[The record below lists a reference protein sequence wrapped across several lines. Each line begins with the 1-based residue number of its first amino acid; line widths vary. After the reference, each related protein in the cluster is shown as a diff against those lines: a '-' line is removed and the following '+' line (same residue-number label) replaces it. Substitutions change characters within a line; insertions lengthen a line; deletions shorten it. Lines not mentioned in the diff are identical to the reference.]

1 MWPWSREK
9 HSYVPVSSEEVEAEA
24 TRSES
29 ATRGRTASKRR
40 PVLVAIIGLL
50 LILVALGFAI
60 VYFILSGSPF
70 ENQDDVAT
78 SQGKTACPKRHGW
91 RTLSGEDRQEYIS
104 AVLCLRSQP
113 SVLAPS
119 KQTLYDDFPWIH
131 SRVGYFTHNSAPFL
145 PWHRYFL
152 HVYERTLRE
161 KCNYT
166 GGLVYWDWTLDSEA
180 IEDSPVFDPKTGFGG
195 DGEVGGELTISN
207 TGRCVVDGPF
217 AGIEVPY
224 YDVKYQP
231 HCLSRGFRDLDGN
244 LGHIDGSD
252 ITPESIE
259 EVLGL
264 EDYESFVTLMESRVH
279 DAIPYGISGDFET
292 FTAPYGESNF
302 LVIKLRLTVVKTHYS
317 SYTIRNWIGF
327 GGCGSN
333 ASLRKECYPTE
344 VTKNGILSRWLAW
357 TIYSTIEGSLPILQS
372 EKLWTRRVTY
382 SATATRLLLP
392 L

>member
-1 MWPWSREK
+1 MWPWSWEK
-9 HSYVPVSSEEVEAEA
+9 HEYVPVASEEVESEA
-24 TRSES
+24 ARRES
-29 ATRGRTASKRR
+29 AARGRSASRKRSFAG
-40 PVLVAIIGLL
+40 LVAIIGLL

-60 VYFILSGSPF
+60 VYFILSGSPV
-70 ENQDDVAT
+70 ENEDDLST
-78 SQGKTACPKRHGW
+78 SEGKTACPKRHEW
-91 RTLSGEDRQEYIS
+91 RSLSSEDQQDYIS

-152 HVYERTLRE
+152 HVYEQTLRE

-180 IEDSPVFDPKTGFGG
+180 IENSPVFDPKTGFGG
-195 DGEVGGELTISN
+195 DGEVGGELTVSN
-207 TGRCVVDGPF
+207 TGRCVIDGPF

-259 EVLGL
+259 EVLSL
-264 EDYESFVTLMESRVH
+264 KDYESFVTLMESRVH

-292 FTAPYGESNF
+292 FTAPYGKSTF
-302 LVIKLRLTVVKTHYS
+302 PMGGLGLTV
-317 SYTIRNWIGF
+317 
-327 GGCGSN
+327 
-333 ASLRKECYPTE
+333 LR
-344 VTKNGILSRWLAW
+344 
-357 TIYSTIEGSLPILQS
+357 
-372 EKLWTRRVTY
+372 
-382 SATATRLLLP
+382 SALLLAP
-392 L
+392 HAARPSMVAVAATPA